1 MCLTWCDHP
10 SDGEVRGRCKGL
22 TVCDMGEWDM
32 ASREKQT
39 QQGLSHVV
47 VAGGTPH
54 EWLAMS
60 NEEWLQ
66 RVRAVARAASA
77 EGAHWVTVLPH
88 HGDVFTESELS
99 RYRNIMLAVPG
110 MEIVDVSHGERF
122 VWKKDSRLSVIVDP
136 QVDGHLR
143 FAATVEGL
151 RQRGVLPE
159 NLSES
164 SLSVAILEPAT
175 DEPDLVVVLGPA
187 DRIPDSMV
195 WELAYSELVFLN
207 LEWNKFESSHL
218 ELAIDDFNRRHR
230 RFGGLDS

>member
-1 MCLTWCDHP
+1 
-10 SDGEVRGRCKGL
+10 
-22 TVCDMGEWDM
+22 MGEWGM
-32 ASREKQT
+32 ATRDNQT
-39 QQGLSHVV
+39 QAGLAHVV
-47 VAGGTPH
+47 VAGGTPL

-60 NEEWLQ
+60 SEEWLE

-88 HGDVFTESELS
+88 HGHGLTADELEA
-99 RYRNIMLAVPG
+99 YRQMMLGVPG
-110 MEIVDVSHGERF
+110 MEIVDVPHGQRF

-136 QVDGHLR
+136 EVNGHER

-151 RQRGVLPE
+151 RLRGVQPE
-159 NLSES
+159 DVSES
-164 SLSVAILEPAT
+164 SLSVAIMEPAS